1 MVANRMVLQ
10 GESIEITV
18 DQEKCIDCGK
28 CLEVCPLVRYVGFQS
43 ITDQYARYLCIECCA
58 CLTVCP
64 MDAINVGDFVPGP
77 SVGKIPSSEEVLN
90 LIKTRRSIRSFKEQ
104 KVKPEHWDR
113 LLEAVKYSP
122 TGHNVQHVDVI
133 IIESP
138 EVLNEISSIG
148 MGLAKRFAGLLNR
161 PLLRPMFKR
170 MMGDHAYL
178 TFSRAGLFYEQQE
191 KMVERGDDPIL
202 FHAPAVMLFIAPKRE
217 AMSQTEA
224 DLAAQT
230 VALYAPTLGLGTC
243 YSGIIMVAFGGLSRT
258 IAKLV
263 RLPQGYQVF
272 NALIMGYPKSR
283 HRYIPYRKDRN
294 VHYL

>member
-10 GESIEITV
+10 GEPIEIVV
-18 DQEKCIDCGK
+18 DQEKCTDCGR
-28 CLEVCPLVRYVGFQS
+28 CREVCPLVRYIGFQS
-43 ITDQYARYLCIECCA
+43 INDQYARYLCIECCA
-58 CLTVCP
+58 CLAICP
-64 MDAINVGDFVPGP
+64 MDAISVGDLVPGP
-77 SVGKIPSSEEVLN
+77 PVDEIPSSYEVLN

-104 KVKPEHWDR
+104 KVKPEHWDN
-113 LLEAVKYSP
+113 LIEAVKYSP
-122 TGHNVQHVDVI
+122 TGHNVQHIDVI

-138 EVLNEISSIG
+138 EVLNEISIIG

-170 MMGDHAYL
+170 MMGEHAYL
-178 TFSRAGLFYEQQE
+178 TFARAALFYEQQKE
-191 KMVERGDDPIL
+191 MVEKGDDPIL
-202 FHAPAVMLFIAPKRE
+202 FHAPAVMLFIGPKFE
-217 AMSQTEA
+217 TMSQTEA

-243 YSGIIMVAFGGLSRT
+243 YSGIITVAFGGLSRS

-263 RLPQGYQVF
+263 QLPQGYQVF
-272 NALIMGYPKSR
+272 NVLIVGYPKSR
-283 HRYIPYRKDRN
+283 HRYIPYRKARN

>member
-1 MVANRMVLQ
+1 MVANRKVLQ

-18 DQEKCIDCGK
+18 DQEKCTDCGK
-28 CLEVCPLVRYVGFQS
+28 CREVCPLVRYVGFQS

-58 CLTVCP
+58 CLAICP
-64 MDAINVGDFVPGP
+64 MDAIRVGDFVPD
-77 SVGKIPSSEEVLN
+77 SFVGEIPSSEAVLN
-90 LIKTRRSIRSFKEQ
+90 LIKTRRSIRTFKEQ
-104 KVKPEHWDR
+104 PVKAEHWAK

-138 EVLNEISSIG
+138 EVRQEISRIG

-161 PLLRPMFKR
+161 PLLRPLFKR
-170 MMGDHAYL
+170 MMGEHAYL

-191 KMVERGDDPIL
+191 EMVASGEDPIL

-230 VALYAPTLGLGTC
+230 VALYAPALGLGTC
-243 YSGIIMVAFGGLSRT
+243 CSGIVMVAFGGLSRT

-263 RLPQGYQVF
+263 QLPQGYQVF
-272 NALIMGYPKSR
+272 NALIVGYPKSR
-283 HRYIPYRKDRN
+283 HRYVPYRKDRN